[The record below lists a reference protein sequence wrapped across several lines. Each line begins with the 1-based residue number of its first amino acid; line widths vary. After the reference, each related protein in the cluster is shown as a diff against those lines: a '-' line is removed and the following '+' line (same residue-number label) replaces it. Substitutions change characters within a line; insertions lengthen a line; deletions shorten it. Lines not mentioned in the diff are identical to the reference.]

1 MKAIAQFHGFYIW
14 LMRQFGFLALI
25 TMDYC
30 SHGCFIGNFNFRMWT
45 NNAVSAAHL
54 LVQSAEATL
63 PKQKKNI
70 ATKEFK
76 LAMVASKRRGKA
88 HRMQEC

>member
-1 MKAIAQFHGFYIW
+1 
-14 LMRQFGFLALI
+14 MRQFGFLALI

-30 SHGCFIGNFNFRMWT
+30 SCQTSHDCFVGIFNLRMWT

-63 PKQKKNI
+63 PKQKKNV

-76 LAMVASKRRGKA
+76 QAMVASKRRGKA
-88 HRMQEC
+88 CRMQEC